1 MSRPNLQVEELSD
14 PEGEDDDNENGGGG
28 DSRGGSSRKKP
39 NVLCQE
45 LSSLVA
51 LSLNTPPANS
61 TEQQTAALQSS
72 KFLNNFEVFRR
83 FKPFN

>member
-14 PEGEDDDNENGGGG
+14 PEGEDDDNENGGSG
-28 DSRGGSSRKKP
+28 DSRGKRKP

-61 TEQQTAALQSS
+61 TEQQTAALLSS
-72 KFLNNFEVFRR
+72 KWLKRGFLIVL
-83 FKPFN
+83 KV